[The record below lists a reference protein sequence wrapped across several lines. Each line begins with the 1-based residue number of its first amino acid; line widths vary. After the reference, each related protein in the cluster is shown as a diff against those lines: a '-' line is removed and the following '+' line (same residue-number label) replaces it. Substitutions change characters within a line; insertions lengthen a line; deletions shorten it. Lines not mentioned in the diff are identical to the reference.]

1 METKYLQHFMV
12 VVDCGSISKAALR
25 LDISQPSLSQQI
37 LRLEEEV
44 GRALLTRQ
52 PTGVA
57 LTEAGRVFLEHARAL
72 IRQLE
77 LAAFDLSQLRTER
90 GANITLGLTNSIT
103 NLAGHD
109 LYRAVQ
115 QRLPSVSVNIADAM
129 SGRIQEMIETGT
141 VDLGILYDLDAE
153 RGILTKEIGQEHLF
167 LMASPNFLQRCGL
180 KDKEGL
186 GLEEIAGLPLA
197 MPSTQH
203 SLRKFIDARM
213 RGAGG
218 RLKVTAEIDVLSL
231 IKTMVVE
238 GTVCSILSIGAV
250 WEEIGN
256 GSIVAVEVRGINL
269 SRTIYSA
276 RSPHKTITGLL
287 VKTEDVMISTI
298 RQRLSQIGS
307 RVKPQ

>member
-1 METKYLQHFMV
+1 METKYLQHFLV

-25 LDISQPSLSQQI
+25 LEISQPSLSQQI
-37 LRLEEEV
+37 LRLEDEM
-44 GRALLTRQ
+44 GQALLTRQ
-52 PTGVA
+52 TSGVV

-77 LAAFDLSQLRTER
+77 LAAFDLSQLRIER

-109 LYRAVQ
+109 FYQAVQ
-115 QRLPSVSVNIADAM
+115 QRLPSVSVNIIDAM
-129 SGRIQEMIETGT
+129 SGRIQEMIETGS
-141 VDLGILYDLDAE
+141 VDLGILYDLGAE
-153 RGILTKEIGQEHLF
+153 RGILTKEIGQERLF
-167 LMASPNFLQRCGL
+167 LMASPEFLQRSGF
-180 KDKEGL
+180 KGKEGL

-197 MPSTQH
+197 LPSARH
-203 SLRKFIDARM
+203 SLRTFIDARM

-231 IKTMVVE
+231 IKTMVAE
-238 GTVCSILSIGAV
+238 GTACSILSLGAV
-250 WEEIGN
+250 WEEIGD

-269 SRTIYSA
+269 SRTIYAA

-287 VKTEDVMISTI
+287 VKTEDVLISTI
-298 RQRLSQIGS
+298 RQRLGHIGS
-307 RVKPQ
+307 RARPQ